1 MGWLDAL
8 FVKINSTTA
17 IQGNLSLM
25 LKKFW
30 QSVTVDRNF
39 VATMFLKI
47 LICLVETPITPY
59 KERTVVIF
67 V

>member
-1 MGWLDAL
+1 
-8 FVKINSTTA
+8 
-17 IQGNLSLM
+17 M

-47 LICLVETPITPY
+47 LICLVETPILYDSATAHSGA
-59 KERTVVIF
+59 K
-67 V
+67 

>member
-1 MGWLDAL
+1 
-8 FVKINSTTA
+8 
-17 IQGNLSLM
+17 M

-59 KERTVVIF
+59 TERTVVIF

>member
-1 MGWLDAL
+1 
-8 FVKINSTTA
+8 
-17 IQGNLSLM
+17 M